1 VLRNGLRQ
9 DAALCLQLV
18 GDDIFQ
24 LQHLG
29 ASRVKQRE
37 LSADFLSWDPGPEGA
52 EAKGYKCR
60 LDLDQKVLDFL
71 CLAHTNNLEDLQ
83 PFLGCNQL
91 LHLLLGQ

>member
-1 VLRNGLRQ
+1 VLHNRLRHDAGLYFQ
-9 DAALCLQLV
+9 PI

-29 ASRVKQRE
+29 ASRVKQQE
-37 LSADFLSWDPGPEGA
+37 LNADFLSWDPGPEGA
-52 EAKGYKCR
+52 KAKGYKCR
-60 LDLDQKVLDFL
+60 PGLEQKVPDFL
-71 CLAHTNNLEDLQ
+71 CLTHTNSLEVLQ